1 VCSLDARW
9 CEPLRCGSIG
19 TLSPLFTRRVEFIR
33 KGITV
38 ALDFDLAARMDASL
52 AGYWGSYALAQGSHR
67 EEFPGASLFYTPIPL
82 SLFNTVILTG
92 QDVASIDAAFSSA
105 AKCIAGQGRPVLWR
119 LSPTAVS
126 DEVTTR
132 LEQYGL
138 QQQGRDPAML
148 ADLSELPS
156 PVQID
161 GLKIQS
167 SEGRS
172 GRYDWAGLTCDAF
185 ELGPSVRKAMS
196 ECEAT
201 IPESEFASQPR
212 YVGYLDGKPVAVSS
226 LVMTA
231 GLAGVYA
238 VATLPDARNRGIGTA
253 MTLHVMREGKMR
265 GAKSAVLQATEMGK
279 SVYERIGFSTV
290 YEYELYLQTR

>member
-1 VCSLDARW
+1 M
-9 CEPLRCGSIG
+9 I
-19 TLSPLFTRRVEFIR
+19 
-33 KGITV
+33 V
-38 ALDFDLAARMDASL
+38 ALDFNLAARMDASL
-52 AGYWGSYALAQGSHR
+52 AAYWGGYALAEGAHR
-67 EEFPGASLFYTPIPL
+67 EKFPGASLFYTPIPL

-92 QDVASIDAAFSSA
+92 QDAASIDGVFSSA
-105 AKCIAGQGRPVLWR
+105 AKCIAEQGRPILWR

-148 ADLSELPS
+148 ANLSELPS
-156 PVQID
+156 PVQIT
-161 GLKIQS
+161 GLKIQA

-172 GRYDWAGLTCDAF
+172 GRYDWARLTCDAF
-185 ELGPSVRKAMS
+185 ELGPDVRKAMS
-196 ECEAT
+196 ECEAA

-212 YVGYLDGKPVAVSS
+212 YVGYLDGEPVAVSS
-226 LVMTA
+226 LVMTE

-265 GAKSAVLQATEMGK
+265 GAKSAVLQATEIGK
-279 SVYERIGFSTV
+279 SVYEGIGFSTA
-290 YEYELYLQTR
+290 YEYELYLQT